1 MKGQAEIIIFLLLFI
16 IGVLLF
22 ASATVWSR
30 GIFQENVDF
39 TMLESAERFMK
50 DLDSRISDVIK
61 FGGMQE
67 IDYGIGGT
75 IEIDYPQAIEVRVPL
90 TMQLQN
96 DWVNISEG
104 DSYIMEKKDGTDLVL
119 RLVYPG
125 TNDYDIVFTTN
136 GSSLA
141 QPDYIRIEKNSTNF
155 DTASVIEIKITFV

>member
-75 IEIDYPQAIEVRVPL
+75 IEIDYPQADVQLGEHRIQGNGILESIE
-90 TMQLQN
+90 
-96 DWVNISEG
+96 
-104 DSYIMEKKDGTDLVL
+104 
-119 RLVYPG
+119 RLV
-125 TNDYDIVFTTN
+125 
-136 GSSLA
+136 SL
-141 QPDYIRIEKNSTNF
+141 P
-155 DTASVIEIKITFV
+155 VV